1 MNISVL
7 SQYVKD
13 LKTTSL
19 EDYVYTS
26 RDDFFGDV
34 IFSYNSCYLNF
45 MSLGIISD
53 DYLNKMFSIKCV
65 KDETGTMHGYE
76 LWFGVLEQPMYTY
89 TYVCRQWHKQAINQL
104 ASFKEDMHRA
114 TFIHK
119 IANVN
124 ENEDFYNN
132 ILCRR
137 SDDGAGRFVI
147 SNVTG
152 MTDKVLYIA
161 PCMLPGSKS
170 TPLDMVIYDIAD
182 NGYFV
187 VAFITHK
194 KTGDVTTLMRFLNV

>member
-1 MNISVL
+1 MNINVL

-19 EDYVYTS
+19 ESYVYTS
-26 RDDFFGDV
+26 RDDFFGD
-34 IFSYNSCYLNF
+34 IIYSYNTCYLSF
-45 MSLGIISD
+45 MNLNIISD
-53 DYLNKMFSIKCV
+53 DYLNKMFSIKCI
-65 KDETGTMHGYE
+65 KDEIPGYE
-76 LWFGVLEQPMYTY
+76 LWFGILEQPMYTY
-89 TYVCRQWHKQAINQL
+89 TYVCRQWQKQSINMIKD
-104 ASFKEDMHRA
+104 FKKDIQNA

-119 IANVN
+119 ITNLN
-124 ENEDFYNN
+124 ENEAFYND
-132 ILCRR
+132 ILCRK
-137 SDDGAGRFVI
+137 SDEGAGRFVI

-170 TPLDMVIYDIAD
+170 TPLDMVIYDID
-182 NGYFV
+182 ECGYFV